1 MSLQATT
8 SNQIATNR
16 LKSIIRF
23 LGYLAVHLIIC
34 FLLSVFIG
42 WVEMQLFIHS
52 KGPNYL
58 NEFVGMVVV
67 IAIYATG
74 PISCLLV
81 SPLHLLIYLK
91 KKDANRHWFS
101 VAASLSVAI
110 SVAAFIHILSKN

>member
-1 MSLQATT
+1 VSAAYQFKPI
-8 SNQIATNR
+8 SNHR
-16 LKSIIRF
+16 LKSTLRF
-23 LGYLAVHLIIC
+23 LGYLAIHLVIC
-34 FLLSVFIG
+34 FLISVFIG

-52 KGPNYL
+52 KGPNYV

-101 VAASLSVAI
+101 VAASLGVAI
-110 SVAAFIHILSKN
+110 SVAVFFHLLSGN

>member
-1 MSLQATT
+1 M
-8 SNQIATNR
+8 
-16 LKSIIRF
+16 KSSIRF
-23 LGYLAVHLIIC
+23 LGYLTIHLVIC

-52 KGPNYL
+52 KGSNYA

-74 PISCLLV
+74 PISCLIA

-101 VAASLSVAI
+101 VAASLGVAV
-110 SVAAFIHILSKN
+110 SVAAFFHFLSKN

>member
-1 MSLQATT
+1 MKQAV
-8 SNQIATNR
+8 
-16 LKSIIRF
+16 RF
-23 LGYLAVHLIIC
+23 LGYLAIHLVIC

-42 WVEMQLFIHS
+42 WVEMQLFILS
-52 KGPNYL
+52 KGPKYV

-91 KKDANRHWFS
+91 KKGVNRHWYS
-101 VAASLSVAI
+101 VAASLGVAVSVA
-110 SVAAFIHILSKN
+110 VALHLLSIK